1 MEKANKRIIHENALI
16 IQSFYSELEK
26 IGDAEYGRY
35 HQQNA
40 DWYRSFSDRINQIL
54 GFTGQTPYEF
64 TSYVASIDLTPEQKR
79 ALVEL
84 RKQPMFKKL
93 MGETAL
99 QQKLEL
105 ESLLGSKITD
115 ESMTFADEN
124 GAYRATKT
132 EQQIDQEFE
141 GFNDK
146 LSQLLSDGTITE
158 QQYDGYSQNLDYIY
172 SYYISRSKGEQVPF
186 RKLTNAQ
193 YEQIE
198 ERALENGVDFS
209 EQMRNETEDLMY
221 EHEELQELQ
230 SSGMRR

>member
-1 MEKANKRIIHENALI
+1 MEKANKRIIYEAVLAHNA
-16 IQSFYSELEK
+16 FNTELEQ
-26 IGDAEYGRY
+26 IGDNEYGRY

-40 DWYRSFSDRINQIL
+40 DWFRSFSAKFNQIL
-54 GFTGQTPYEF
+54 GFTGQTVDEF
-64 TSYVASIDLTPEQKR
+64 TSYVSTIELTPEQKK

-84 RKQPMFKKL
+84 RKQPMFKRL

-99 QQKLEL
+99 QQKTEL
-105 ESLLGSKITD
+105 EDLLGSKITD
-115 ESMTFADEN
+115 EGMTFADEN

-132 EQQIDQEFE
+132 EQQIDQEFD

-146 LSQLLSDGTITE
+146 LSQLLSNGTINE

-209 EQMRNETEDLMY
+209 EQMRNENRDLMY
-221 EHEELQELQ
+221 DHEELQELQ
-230 SSGMRR
+230 SSGMKR

>member
-1 MEKANKRIIHENALI
+1 MEKANKRIIYEAVLVHNAFNNELAGLGDEE
-16 IQSFYSELEK
+16 YS
-26 IGDAEYGRY
+26 RY

-40 DWYRSFSDRINQIL
+40 DWYRSFSSKFNQIV
-54 GFTGQTPYEF
+54 GFTGQTVDEF

-84 RKQPMFKKL
+84 RKQPMFKRL

-99 QQKLEL
+99 QQKPEL

-115 ESMTFADEN
+115 EGMTFADEN

-172 SYYISRSKGEQVPF
+172 SYYISCSKGEQVPF

-193 YEQIE
+193 YEKIE

-221 EHEELQELQ
+221 QHEELQELQ
-230 SSGMRR
+230 SSGMKR

>member
-1 MEKANKRIIHENALI
+1 MKKANKKIIYEAVLAHNAFNNEI
-16 IQSFYSELEK
+16 AQ
-26 IGDAEYGRY
+26 IGDNEYGRY
-35 HQQNA
+35 HKQNA
-40 DWYRSFSDRINQIL
+40 DWFRRFSDKFNQIL
-54 GFTGQTPYEF
+54 GFTGQTVDEF
-64 TSYVASIDLTPEQKR
+64 TSYVSTIELTPEQKG

-99 QQKLEL
+99 RQKPEL

-115 ESMTFADEN
+115 EGMTFADEN

-141 GFNDK
+141 GLDDK

-172 SYYISRSKGEQVPF
+172 WYYISRSKGEQVPF

-209 EQMRNETEDLMY
+209 EQMRNENRDLMY
-221 EHEELQELQ
+221 DHEELQELQ
-230 SSGMRR
+230 SSGMKR